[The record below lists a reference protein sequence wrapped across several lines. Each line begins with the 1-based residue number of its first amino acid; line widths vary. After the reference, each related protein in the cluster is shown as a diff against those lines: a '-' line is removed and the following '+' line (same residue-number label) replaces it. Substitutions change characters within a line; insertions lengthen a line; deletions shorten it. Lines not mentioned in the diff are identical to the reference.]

1 MMKKAP
7 PSLLVLRLAILAAV
21 LITILVMHVEPAQA
35 GFTFLMHLHARAG
48 SRQPTSTPPSPIP
61 HTHIS
66 HCCK

>member
-35 GFTFLMHLHARAG
+35 G

>member
-35 GFTFLMHLHARAG
+35 G
-48 SRQPTSTPPSPIP
+48 
-61 HTHIS
+61 
-66 HCCK
+66 KY